1 MCSYS
6 ENPFFKFEDSSLPL
20 GFSIPDVSMFGM
32 LKLSAEQRVDAAA
45 YEYFGKKCSYKEII
59 KKIEDVSGAYYSL
72 GVGKGDIVT
81 IIMPNTPEGVISIYA
96 LNRIGAV
103 VNILHPL
110 SAQEEIKEH
119 INKVESKILLC
130 VDICSEKIANIIDET
145 PLECVIVASAGD
157 SMPFV
162 MKSLYAL
169 KCIKNF
175 KHDKADKR
183 YISWQDF
190 AKRKCNVP
198 EYCPKGEE
206 NKQVAVILHSGGTTG
221 TPKDI
226 MLSNSNFNAFGVQ
239 AVLTLR
245 DVKAGDKI
253 LAILP
258 IFHGFGLGVC
268 IHVSFCFGACSVL
281 IPQFNAKKFA
291 GILKKYKPTMIFGVP
306 TLYEALLKAKGTEK
320 IDFSF
325 LKYAVSGGDTL
336 PEKLE
341 KSVNDFLC
349 AHNSDVKI
357 CEGYGMTEGL
367 AALSLSVGENYKSRT
382 IGKPLVGTE
391 MCVVEPGTVNVL
403 PAGEDGELCV
413 SGPTVMIGYRNN
425 PEETGNTLRT
435 HSDGKVWLHTGDMAS
450 IDEEGFVHY
459 KLRIKRMMI
468 TSGFNVYPTQIENVI
483 EELDFVE
490 KCVVVSIPHQYKK
503 EVAKA
508 YIVLKNG
515 FPKTDDTINEIRQY
529 CKKRLM
535 HYSVPYE
542 YEFTDVLP
550 KTAYNKIDFMK
561 LQRESCQSSDARCQM
576 PELRKS

>member
-1 MCSYS
+1 MVSA
-6 ENPFFKFEDSSLPL
+6 NPFFKYENSELPL
-20 GFSIPDVSMFGM
+20 GFEVPDVSMFGM
-32 LKLSAEQRVDAAA
+32 LKIAAESQPDSLA
-45 YEYFGKKCSYKEII
+45 YEYFGTKCTFGNLV
-59 KKIEDVSGAYYSL
+59 KKIEEISGAYYAL
-72 GVGKGDIVT
+72 GVRKGDIVT
-81 IIMPNTPEGVISIYA
+81 IIMPNTPEAVISIYA

-103 VNILHPL
+103 ANILHPL
-110 SAQEEIKEH
+110 SAQEEIKNH
-119 INKVESKILLC
+119 INRVKSKVLLC
-130 VDICSEKIANIIDET
+130 VDICTEKISKIIDQT
-145 PLECVIVASAGD
+145 SVKKAIVASAGN

-162 MKSLYAL
+162 MKKLYAL
-169 KCIKNF
+169 KCIKSF
-175 KHDKADKR
+175 KYDKSDKR
-183 YISWQDF
+183 YLSWSEF
-190 AKRKCNVP
+190 AEKSRTVA
-198 EYCPKGEE
+198 EYSPKDGENRE
-206 NKQVAVILHSGGTTG
+206 VAVILHSGGTTG

-226 MLSNSNFNAFGVQ
+226 MLSNYNFNAFGIQ

-268 IHVSFCFGACSVL
+268 VHVSFCFGACSVL

-291 GILKKYKPTMIFGVP
+291 GILKKYKPTMLFGVP
-306 TLYEALLKAKGTEK
+306 TLYDALLKAKGTDK

-341 KSVNDFLC
+341 NSVNEFLA
-349 AHNSDVKI
+349 AHNSSIKI

-382 IGKPLVGTE
+382 IGKPLIGTE
-391 MCVVEPGTVNVL
+391 MCVVEPGTTNVL

-425 PEETGNTLRT
+425 PEETKNTLRV
-435 HSDGKVWLHTGDMAS
+435 HADGKVWLHTGDMAA
-450 IDEEGFVHY
+450 IDEGGFVHY

-468 TSGFNVYPTQIENVI
+468 TSGFNVYPTQIESVV

-490 KCVVVSIPHQYKK
+490 KCVVVSVPHQYKK

-515 FPKTDDTINEIRQY
+515 KEKSDETKEEIRAY
-529 CKKRLM
+529 CKKKLM
-535 HYSVPYE
+535 HYSVPYK
-542 YEFTDVLP
+542 YEFVDLLP

-561 LQRESCQSSDARCQM
+561 LQKESAREAVC
-576 PELRKS
+576 

>member
-1 MCSYS
+1 MVSK
-6 ENPFFKFEDSSLPL
+6 NPFFKYENSELPL
-20 GFSIPDVSMFGM
+20 GFEVPDASMFGV
-32 LKLSAEQRVDAAA
+32 LKFAAENQPDSLA
-45 YEYFGKKCSYKEII
+45 YEYFGTKCTYGNLV
-59 KKIEDVSGAYYSL
+59 KKIEEISGAYYAL
-72 GVGKGDIVT
+72 GVRKGDIVT
-81 IIMPNTPEGVISIYA
+81 IIMPNTPEAVISIYA

-103 VNILHPL
+103 ANILHPL
-110 SAQEEIKEH
+110 SAQEEIKNH
-119 INKVESKILLC
+119 INRVKSKVLLC
-130 VDICSEKIANIIDET
+130 VSISTEKVSKIIDKTSVEK
-145 PLECVIVASAGD
+145 VIVASPAD

-162 MKSLYAL
+162 MKKLYAL

-175 KHDKADKR
+175 KYDKSDKR
-183 YISWQDF
+183 YLSWSEF
-190 AKRKCNVP
+190 ADKSRTVA
-198 EYCPKGEE
+198 EYSPKGEK
-206 NKQVAVILHSGGTTG
+206 NKEVAVILHSGGTTG

-226 MLSNSNFNAFGVQ
+226 MLSNYNFNAFGIQ

-245 DVKAGDKI
+245 DVRAGDKI

-268 IHVSFCFGACSVL
+268 VHVSFCFGACSVL
-281 IPQFNAKKFA
+281 IPQFDAKKFA
-291 GILKKYKPTMIFGVP
+291 NILEKYKPTMIFGVP
-306 TLYEALLKAKGTEK
+306 TLYDALLKAKGTDK

-341 KSVNDFLC
+341 KSVNEFLA
-349 AHNSDVKI
+349 AHNSNVKI

-382 IGKPLVGTE
+382 IGKPLIGTE
-391 MCVVEPGTVNVL
+391 MCIVEPGTVNVL

-425 PEETGNTLRT
+425 PEETKNTLRV
-435 HSDGKVWLHTGDMAS
+435 HADGKVWLHTGDMAA
-450 IDEEGFVHY
+450 IDEDGFVHY

-468 TSGFNVYPTQIENVI
+468 TSGFNVYPTQIESVI

-490 KCVVVSIPHQYKK
+490 KCVVVSVPHQYKK

-515 FPKTDDTINEIRQY
+515 KEKNDKTKEEIREY
-529 CKKRLM
+529 CKKKLM
-535 HYSVPYE
+535 HYSVPYK
-542 YEFTDVLP
+542 YEFVDLLP

-561 LQRESCQSSDARCQM
+561 LQEESAREAVC
-576 PELRKS
+576 

>member
-1 MCSYS
+1 MNSLS
-6 ENPFFKFEDSSLPL
+6 SNPFFKCENSSLPL
-20 GFSIPDVSMFGM
+20 GFEVPDTSMFGM
-32 LKLSAEQRVDAAA
+32 IRITAENQPDSLA
-45 YEYFGKKCSYKEII
+45 YEYFGTKCTYGEMM
-59 KKIEDVSGAYYSL
+59 KKIEAISGAYYSM
-72 GVGKGDIVT
+72 GVRKGEIVT
-81 IIMPNTPEGVISIYA
+81 IVMPNTPEAVISIYA

-103 VNILHPL
+103 ANILHPL
-110 SAQEEIKEH
+110 SAQEEIKNH
-119 INKVESKILLC
+119 INRVNSKVLLC
-130 VDICSEKIANIIDET
+130 VDICNEKISNIINET
-145 PLECVIVASAGD
+145 PLKHVIVASAGN
-157 SMPFV
+157 SMPAV
-162 MKSLYAL
+162 MRTLYAL

-175 KHDKADKR
+175 KYDKNDKR
-183 YISWQDF
+183 YLSWNEF
-190 AKRKCNVP
+190 SAKSANAE
-198 EYCPKGEE
+198 EYKPTGDM
-206 NKQVAVILHSGGTTG
+206 NKEVAVILHSGGTTG

-226 MLSNSNFNAFGVQ
+226 MLSNYNFNSFGIQ

-245 DVKAGDKI
+245 DVKSGDKI

-268 IHVSFCFGACSVL
+268 VHVSFCFGACSVL

-291 GILKKYKPTMIFGVP
+291 SILKKNKPSMIFGVP
-306 TLYEALLKAKGTEK
+306 TLYDALLKAKGTDK

-341 KSVNDFLC
+341 KSVNDFLA
-349 AHNSDVKI
+349 AHNSDIKI

-367 AALSLSVGENYKSRT
+367 AALCLSVGDNYKSRT
-382 IGKPLVGTE
+382 IGKPLIGTE
-391 MCVVEPGTVNVL
+391 MCIVEPGTTNVL
-403 PAGEDGELCV
+403 PANEDGELCV

-425 PEETGNTLRT
+425 PEETANTLLV
-435 HSDGKVWLHTGDMAS
+435 HADGKTWLHTGDMAA
-450 IDEEGFVHY
+450 IDEDGFIHY

-483 EELDFVE
+483 EELDYVD

-515 FPKTDDTINEIRQY
+515 KEKNEETENEIRAY
-529 CKKRLM
+529 CKKKLM
-535 HYSVPYE
+535 HYSVPYK
-542 YEFTDVLP
+542 YEFVDLLP

-561 LQRESCQSSDARCQM
+561 LQKESAKEAVS
-576 PELRKS
+576 